1 MIEKVESGSQAGI
14 HFLRLKELPGVE
26 LYRGV
31 RSTRPNPWHV
41 HWVFAL
47 TVAERGAGIHRTRE
61 GAFPMTP
68 GSIAVVNCGDAHSG
82 LVPAGSDYSSRTI
95 RIEPGFLSTCLSQI
109 TGDRQERLSVDQPVI
124 HDRPL
129 AQAILRLYAVLERP
143 GTRLEKEYGLLE
155 VLGALNTRHGRAMPR
170 VTPER
175 DDRMPIRRACA
186 FLRDCYQENTSLAQ
200 LASLAG
206 MTPFHFAKAFT
217 RHVGVPPHAYQIQ
230 IRLRKATDLLAMGK
244 AHVEVALETG
254 FCDQSHFCRAF
265 KRRFGITPG
274 QYQR

>member
-1 MIEKVESGSQAGI
+1 
-14 HFLRLKELPGVE
+14 
-26 LYRGV
+26 
-31 RSTRPNPWHV
+31 
-41 HWVFAL
+41 
-47 TVAERGAGIHRTRE
+47 
-61 GAFPMTP
+61 MTP

-82 LVPAGSDYSSRTI
+82 LVPAGSDYSGRTI

-109 TGDRQERLSVDQPVI
+109 VGNRQERLSVDRPVI

-129 AQAILRLYAVLERP
+129 SQAILRLYTVLERP
-143 GTRLEKEYGLLE
+143 GTRLEKEYGLLK
-155 VLGALNTRHGRAMPR
+155 VLDALHTRHGRAMSRPSIA
-170 VTPER
+170 R
-175 DDRMPIRRACA
+175 DDRMPIRRARD
-186 FLRDCYQENTSLAQ
+186 FLQDCYQENTSLAH

-244 AHVEVALETG
+244 PHVEVALETG

-265 KRRFGITPG
+265 KKKFGITPG